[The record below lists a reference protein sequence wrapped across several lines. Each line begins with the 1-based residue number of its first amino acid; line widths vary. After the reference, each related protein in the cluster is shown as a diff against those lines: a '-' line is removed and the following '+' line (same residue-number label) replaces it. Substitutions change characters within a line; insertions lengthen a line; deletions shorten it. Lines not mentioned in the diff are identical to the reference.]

1 VAKNGFTD
9 PIMNPA
15 SQAGLDEN
23 STKRMIDPGGFV
35 WDTGPSVPT
44 APDFQTDAA
53 KQGMSTIPNQTNPF
67 ASSRWTVDP
76 VTGQRTQNV
85 SLNGGL
91 AQGAS
96 NLMSQIGSQGAL
108 PTGQEARD
116 QAISGAYAQAMS
128 RLKPEW
134 DQRETQTRSR
144 LAAQGL
150 DPTTQ
155 AAGAQM
161 DTFNR
166 GRNDAE
172 TSAMASAIEQGTSAG
187 NTIFQQG
194 IQSANLPYD
203 QLQKLQG
210 LAGGFASG
218 TQATPYATAD
228 AAKYAADM
236 QGYGAQQAGKNS
248 KMSGAASAVPAVAA
262 MF

>member
-15 SQAGLDEN
+15 SQAGLGEN
-23 STKRMIDPGGFV
+23 ETKRMIDPGGFV
-35 WDTGPSVPT
+35 WNTGPSVPT

-53 KQGMSTIPNQTNPF
+53 KQGMSTIPNQSNPF
-67 ASSRWTVDP
+67 ASSQWSVDP
-76 VTGQRTQNV
+76 TTGQRTQNV

-96 NLMSQIGSQGAL
+96 NLMGQIGSQGSL
-108 PTGQEARD
+108 PTGQQARD
-116 QAISGAYAQAMS
+116 QAISAAYGQAMS
-128 RLKPEW
+128 RLNPEW
-134 DQRETQTRSR
+134 NQRETQTRSQ

-155 AAGAQM
+155 AAQAQM

-172 TSAMASAIEQGTSAG
+172 MGAMNSAIGQGTVAG
-187 NTIFQQG
+187 QAIFNQG
-194 IQSANLPYD
+194 VTSQELPYQ
-203 QLQKLQG
+203 QLGQLQG

-228 AAKYAADM
+228 AAKYTADM

>member
-1 VAKNGFTD
+1 MGDTGSVSMPQK
-9 PIMNPA
+9 
-15 SQAGLDEN
+15 LL
-23 STKRMIDPGGFV
+23 DPGGFV
-35 WDTGPSVPT
+35 WDQSGPLPKS
-44 APDFQTDAA
+44 PDLANDAA

-67 ASSRWTVDP
+67 ASSQWTVDP

-85 SLNGGL
+85 SLSGGL
-91 AQGAS
+91 QQGAN
-96 NLMSQIGSQGAL
+96 NLMGQIGSQGAL

-116 QAISGAYAQAMS
+116 QAISSAYAQAMS

-194 IQSANLPYD
+194 IQSQNLPYD

-210 LAGGFASG
+210 LTSGFASG

-248 KMSGAASAVPAVAA
+248 KMQGAASAVPAVAA